1 MKVDKVIRAGEVAK
15 LFSGHELSLL
25 QHVHVLLAVTQ
36 PYFLISSWSHL
47 MQSMLNND
55 TAMQVATLCTRY
67 NTIILY

>member
-15 LFSGHELSLL
+15 LFGGHELSLL

-36 PYFLISSWSHL
+36 PHFVISSWSHL
-47 MQSMLNND
+47 MQSTLNSD

>member
-15 LFSGHELSLL
+15 LFGGHELSLL

-36 PYFLISSWSHL
+36 SHFLISSRSHL
-47 MQSMLNND
+47 TQSTLNND
-55 TAMQVATLCTRY
+55 TATQVATLWTQH